1 MQTTLSSPVE
11 SDLDHRDDGENKSM
25 KNVVA
30 GSLFGTALETY
41 DLYLYGTA
49 AALIFGPLF
58 FSWH

>member
-1 MQTTLSSPVE
+1 
-11 SDLDHRDDGENKSM
+11 M

-58 FSWH
+58 SQGLTRQFPGWPLSRHSQFLSWRVH